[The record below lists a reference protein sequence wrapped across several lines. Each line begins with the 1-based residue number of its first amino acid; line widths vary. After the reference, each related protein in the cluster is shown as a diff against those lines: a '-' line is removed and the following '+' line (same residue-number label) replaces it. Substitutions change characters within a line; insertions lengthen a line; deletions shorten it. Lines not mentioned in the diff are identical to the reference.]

1 MNNVR
6 TGVRSVWKRSWT
18 FLGVILQRFG
28 SERVINIYIC
38 GHTSSYMSMLDSS
51 LLGNEKLR
59 GQVVHNVGEVKKKA
73 GLARSPSVFTEHI
86 SSTYTCNHLHQ
97 INGKGSPG

>member
-1 MNNVR
+1 MNDR
-6 TGVRSVWKRSWT
+6 IGPFYGLCYKY
-18 FLGVILQRFG
+18 
-28 SERVINIYIC
+28 IYIC

-86 SSTYTCNHLHQ
+86 SSTYTCNHFAAP
-97 INGKGSPG
+97 KRR